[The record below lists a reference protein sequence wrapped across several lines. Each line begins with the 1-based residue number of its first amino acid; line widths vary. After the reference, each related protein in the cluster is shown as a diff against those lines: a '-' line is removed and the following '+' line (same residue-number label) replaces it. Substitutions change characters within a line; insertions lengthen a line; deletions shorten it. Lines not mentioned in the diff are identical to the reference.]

1 MVLTGVVPFLL
12 GLIPKWADK
21 VGLNSD
27 NLLHKVIISCLLCF
41 GGGVLLATSQVHMQ
55 TEAIEN
61 IKLGS
66 GGGGSFEGLGEV
78 LICAGFLLIYLI
90 EELVH
95 ASCDKY
101 AQHNHCPDDHTQ
113 TIKVHRTF
121 AIRQRD
127 CDADADDEHERRHL
141 MDQYQI
147 LNENQHDGGVT

>member
-1 MVLTGVVPFLL
+1 M
-12 GLIPKWADK
+12 
-21 VGLNSD
+21 
-27 NLLHKVIISCLLCF
+27 
-41 GGGVLLATSQVHMQ
+41 
-55 TEAIEN
+55 IEN

-66 GGGGSFEGLGEV
+66 GERGSFQGLGEV

-113 TIKVHRTF
+113 TIKVHRFIFRLKVKKEGNIFTYFVNLFRVYRTF

-147 LNENQHDGGVT
+147 LEENQHDGTCILIILLQLALMGLRPSSARSSSEGTF

>member
-1 MVLTGVVPFLL
+1 M
-12 GLIPKWADK
+12 
-21 VGLNSD
+21 
-27 NLLHKVIISCLLCF
+27 
-41 GGGVLLATSQVHMQ
+41 
-55 TEAIEN
+55 IEN

-66 GGGGSFEGLGEV
+66 GEGGSFEGLGEV

-113 TIKVHRTF
+113 TIKVHRFLFRLREKKGRFFKTHSVNLFCRYRTF

-147 LNENQHDGGVT
+147 LEENQHDGTRFKQFYYNLGEELIKSVLACRRCH